1 MRQMID
7 DTIVLLGFGFVVGML
22 FTLVGFR
29 LSVPAKEIDIAANY
43 CSNHGGVDLIYTS
56 LNHKAI

>member
-22 FTLVGFR
+22 FALVGFR
-29 LSVPAKEIDIAANY
+29 YAVLSHQLPMV
-43 CSNHGGVDLIYTS
+43 
-56 LNHKAI
+56 